1 MTCPICDSK
10 TISESYSEE
19 PFGTVDWYCMC
30 TMCDYAAQESYGAH
44 KVSFGNNKWIWGYNT
59 PESEV
64 DRIQEE
70 IDVALLNAK
79 VLDWQV
85 ASDSFPLWGK
95 VGMGACPDG
104 GGRSSRTQAAGPH
117 PSPPPEGEGAKP
129 RPAGVRLIGR

>member
-44 KVSFGNNKWIWGYNT
+44 RVSFSNNKWIWGYNT

-79 VLDWQV
+79 GKP
-85 ASDSFPLWGK
+85 SFSHRIYRYYSTPIDSPF
-95 VGMGACPDG
+95 
-104 GGRSSRTQAAGPH
+104 
-117 PSPPPEGEGAKP
+117 
-129 RPAGVRLIGR
+129 